1 MKKTDDNFYIEKV
14 LKGDVSSFTYLVDK
28 YKNMAFTLALRII
41 RNREDAEEAV
51 QDSFLKAYLSL
62 SEFKYESGFS
72 TWLYRIVYT
81 TAISKTRK
89 IRIELD
95 SIDENTNDELDFDT
109 INDGVNKLR
118 TEEQRKYINEVLEYL
133 PEDESALMTLY
144 YLNENSVDEISKIT
158 GLTKSNIKIKLLRA
172 RNKFFIKL
180 KSLLKE
186 EMFELL

>member
-1 MKKTDDNFYIEKV
+1 MKKTDDNFYIEKI
-14 LKGDVSSFTYLVDK
+14 LKGNVSFYSYLVDK
-28 YKNMAFTLALRII
+28 YKNMALTLALRII
-41 RNREDAEEAV
+41 RNREDAEEAI
-51 QDSFLKAYLSL
+51 QDAFLKAYHSL
-62 SEFKYESGFS
+62 SEFKFESGFS

-89 IRIELD
+89 TKFELNSIED
-95 SIDENTNDELDFDT
+95 NTIDELDFDK
-109 INDGVNKLR
+109 INDGLKNLR
-118 TEEQRKYINEVLEYL
+118 SEEQRKYINEVLESL
-133 PEDESALMTLY
+133 PEDESAIMTFY